1 MRQIES
7 LNVTTHFK
15 VEDNFDT
22 EIKFKEKLGTY
33 STFVMKKPGEKVIV
47 PACFATENLPL
58 GNLMLIGFISL
69 KV

>member
-33 STFVMKKPGEKVIV
+33 STFVMKNLGEKETI
-47 PACFATENLPL
+47 PTCLATEN
-58 GNLMLIGFISL
+58 
-69 KV
+69 